1 MNRNVI
7 FNLLLPLK
15 SITMKN
21 KKTLVL
27 GASANPSRYSYMA
40 INSLTRREHS
50 VVAVGLKESEVAGVT
65 IQTKLIPFTNVDTV
79 TLYLNPQRQ
88 KEYYNYVIGL
98 QPKRVIFN
106 PGTENPEFYQLLKS
120 NGIEVDVACTLI
132 LLSSGQ
138 Y

>member
-1 MNRNVI
+1 
-7 FNLLLPLK
+7 
-15 SITMKN
+15 MKN

-65 IQTKLIPFTNVDTV
+65 IQTKQIPFTNVDTV